1 MEALITLSVRMLLAA
16 YLAAGGIAKLTDRR
30 RFDGIVLDY
39 RLLPP
44 RPALRVAAALPWI
57 ELILAAG
64 LLAGLRPAALGAAL
78 LLVLYGAAMA
88 VNLAR
93 GRRLMDCGCGAKP
106 QRLSGWLLLR
116 NAALAAGALFAA

>member
-16 YLAAGGIAKLTDRR
+16 YLAAGGIAKLADRR

-44 RPALRVAAALPWI
+44 RVALRVGATLPWI

-93 GRRLMDCGCGAKP
+93 GRRLMDCGCGAQP

-116 NAALAAGALFAA
+116 NAALAAGAILAA